1 MSAQPLRG
9 SRLVIQTL
17 NPTVLP
23 PTARGPSGSSRVLI
37 NNLTTSAGQKRKH
50 VQTLISQTRST
61 CSADCQL
68 IVESPVLPPS
78 NKGDIQLNVLEQP
91 CLLLET
97 TPSDAPNDDLVW
109 NSVLLHTSDLYTR
122 TLYWDALVAVDAVFR
137 ISVDLWVLQDWDG
150 EEEVLQL
157 GSYFHVVYLPQSDD
171 EYGDTLCSFIDT
183 LCCLPLI
190 APFPAP
196 PAVLLQL
203 TPFNDKFIFSCASAM
218 GRYESGKRVVVTLQ
232 QDGRWHCHSCRYSDA
247 CKHKPHAKA
256 FALEA
261 GLMVNM

>member
-9 SRLVIQTL
+9 SRLIIQTL
-17 NPTVLP
+17 NPTLLP

-37 NNLTTSAGQKRKH
+37 NNLMTSTGQKRKH

-61 CSADCQL
+61 CSADCQP
-68 IVESPVLPPS
+68 IESPVLRPS
-78 NKGDIQLNVLEQP
+78 NEGDIQLNVLEQP

-97 TPSDAPNDDLVW
+97 TPSDALDGDLIW

-122 TLYWDALVAVDAVFR
+122 TLYWDALVAADAVFR

-157 GSYFHVVYLPQSDD
+157 GSYFHVVYLPRSDD
-171 EYGDTLCSFIDT
+171 KYGVACMCPCWKAAHACIHQDTLCSFINT
-183 LCCLPLI
+183 LRCLPLI

-196 PAVLLQL
+196 PAVLLQS

-232 QDGRWHCHSCRYSDA
+232 QDGR
-247 CKHKPHAKA
+247 
-256 FALEA
+256 
-261 GLMVNM
+261 